1 MRRKGS
7 LSKSTHSQR
16 GFFLI
21 IMKCLHFFKK
31 LLNCYTKCIFEA
43 LLLMMKKLFLLS
55 ILLALP
61 FIVVAQQRDI
71 VVPWDTP
78 ATTSVNPANK
88 KIGITKNTNRKGTAS
103 DLEDPSI
110 AIQLTDN
117 VLLYEKLWK
126 DTGFADANSLQISNV
141 TYGPLS
147 SEEVK
152 RVNKDLVPT
161 ALKTRI
167 SSTMGRDEIF
177 TKLSISPVIK
187 TNAGLR
193 KVVSF
198 SINYRYGN
206 RRGATTRM
214 PISNSVLATGNWFK
228 FKIEETGIHRV
239 TKEFLSSIGMNTDG
253 VDPRNLKI
261 YGHGG
266 KPLPLYNGVPVEI
279 DLPENAIQ
287 VLGEE
292 DGSFDSGDAILFYG
306 ISTKGYDLENDT
318 NINPYSDEAYYYV
331 TASGGPGMRVQN
343 MVEPSGNA
351 TTIISSFDDYKF
363 HELDEESPVRVGR
376 RWFGNRFD
384 IENEQT
390 FTFTFPNIVSQE
402 PMDVTVKAVTASET
416 SSSIALSVNGTSLT
430 PLTFSP
436 PVGTSLLSKD
446 EFMQEVPAGGEE
458 VTVELIYNNGGNPA
472 SVAYLDYIGISAV
485 RRLSGTGVQLPFQ
498 LNSAATLS
506 GVGEYQIT
514 NASDFTQVWDVTNTA
529 TITSKRNENSSPS
542 FSFKANLGQLRKYV
556 AVHASNFLEPVQ
568 VQDPVVRNQNLK
580 GTIFNDAS
588 GNFQDID
595 YLIISPPFLLQPAL
609 RLANLHKDRGLNVKV
624 VTTDKIY
631 EEFSSGQQDI
641 SAIRNF
647 VRYIYDNAS
656 SPANRIKYLGLFGD
670 TSIDYKNRLTNNNN
684 NVPCFHT
691 YLSTDTASSF
701 MSDDFFGNLD
711 PNEGT
716 IGGRYIDEFGDL
728 KTSINDDIDR
738 LDIAVGRIVA
748 DNVLLANQMVDKI
761 VNYAS
766 RSSYGNW
773 RNNFILISDD
783 VDAQFEYTD
792 LQLNL
797 DNIGDDISANKQ
809 FVNVKKIHSDAFL
822 QETSAGGNRYPTVVK
837 AIQNQTEVGALIINY
852 FGHGGEDGLAKEFI
866 YTKGVAENLRNPNNL
881 PLIVTV
887 TCEFTKFD
895 DPERITA
902 GELTYWNPEGGAISL
917 ITTTRS
923 VFVSVGVIFNN
934 ELAPELFGYGTDDIL
949 PPAEATRRAK
959 NNIDR
964 NTRRV
969 VFFVGDPA
977 LPLAFPKPSIKLTAI
992 NGAPVSGGAPV
1003 LQALSRVKLA
1013 GEVTDANGNLRSNY
1027 NGILEAKLFDK
1038 NVDRITLGN
1047 DGIRDNANDID
1058 GDGVPGNQDLLQM
1071 RFKTLGEGL
1080 FNGQASIINGRFE
1093 FEFVVPRDIQ
1103 IPVGNGRLSLYA
1115 QNNAQLEDQTG
1126 FNEQIR
1132 IGGLNENAP
1141 ADNIGPTISLF
1152 MNDESF
1158 VSGGITN
1165 DSPILLAKLEDENGI
1180 NTASGIGHDIIAIL
1194 DGDESNPIVLNEFYQ
1209 AEVDDFT
1216 RGVTNYNLRDLEK
1229 GLHTLTLKA
1238 WDVYNNS
1245 STAEIQFIV
1254 TGDNELEINRV
1265 LNYPNPFVNYTEFW
1279 FNHNRPFEPLEVQ
1292 VQVFTV
1298 TGKVVW
1304 TKNQTITTDGFL
1316 SRDIVWDGRDDF
1328 GDRIGKGVYVYKI
1341 TVKSPLTNKQVEK
1354 FEKLVIL

>member
-1 MRRKGS
+1 
-7 LSKSTHSQR
+7 
-16 GFFLI
+16 
-21 IMKCLHFFKK
+21 
-31 LLNCYTKCIFEA
+31 
-43 LLLMMKKLFLLS
+43 MMKKLILLS
-55 ILLALP
+55 ILSVLP
-61 FIVVAQQRDI
+61 LIAASQQKDI
-71 VVPWDTP
+71 VVPWNNTT
-78 ATTSVNPANK
+78 TTSVGSNSK
-88 KIGITKNTNRKGTAS
+88 KIGVAKTVNTNTVTKAS
-103 DLEDPSI
+103 GNSALGL
-110 AIQLTDN
+110 QLDDDS
-117 VLLYEKLWK
+117 LLYEKLWE
-126 DTGFADANSLQISNV
+126 DTGFADANSLQILNV
-141 TYGPLS
+141 TYGSLTQD
-147 SEEVK
+147 ELK
-152 RVNKDLVPT
+152 GINKNMVPSQ
-161 ALKTRI
+161 LKSQI
-167 SSTMGRDEIF
+167 ASTMGRDKIF
-177 TKLSISPVIK
+177 TKVSISPVVK

-193 KVVSF
+193 KVISF
-198 SINYRYGN
+198 SLKYTYGN
-206 RRGATTRM
+206 NRSSYTRM
-214 PISNSVLATGNWFK
+214 PITNSVLATGNWFK
-228 FKIEETGIHRV
+228 FKIEQTGIHRV

-253 VDPRNLKI
+253 IDPRNLKI

-266 KPLPLYNGVPVEI
+266 KPLPLYNAIPVAF

-287 VLGEE
+287 VLGEG

-331 TASGGPGMRVQN
+331 TSSGGPGLRVQN
-343 MVEPSGNA
+343 MVEPTGNA

-363 HELDEESPVRVGR
+363 HELDEDSPVRVGR
-376 RWFGNRFD
+376 RWYGNRFD

-390 FTFTFPNIVSQE
+390 FTFNFPNIISQE
-402 PMDVTVKAVTASET
+402 PMDLTVKAVSASET
-416 SSSIALSVNGTSLT
+416 SSSIALSVNGTTLN
-430 PLTFSP
+430 PLTFIP
-436 PVGTSLLSKD
+436 PSGSTALLSTD
-446 EFMQEVPAGGEE
+446 EFEDEVPAGGEE

-472 SVAYLDYIGISAV
+472 SIAYLDYIGITAV
-485 RRLSGTGVQLPFQ
+485 RRLSGTGEQLPFQ
-498 LNSAATLS
+498 FNDATTLT
-506 GVGEYQIT
+506 GIGEYQIT
-514 NASDFTQVWDVTNTA
+514 NANDFTQVWDVTNTA
-529 TITSKRNENSSPS
+529 NISSKPHENGGAS
-542 FSFKANLGQLRKYV
+542 FSFKAALGQLRKYV

-568 VQDPVVRNQNLK
+568 AQNPVVGNQNLK

-588 GNFQDID
+588 GNFQDIE
-595 YLIISPPFLLQPAL
+595 YLIIAPPFLLQPAL
-609 RLANLHKDRGLNVKV
+609 RLATHHKGRGLNVKV

-631 EEFSSGQQDI
+631 EEFSSGKQDI

-656 SPANRIKYLGLFGD
+656 SRENRIKYLGFFGD
-670 TSIDYKNRLTNNNN
+670 TSVDYKNRLSNNNN
-684 NVPCFHT
+684 NVPSFHT
-691 YLSTDTASSF
+691 LLSTNTANSF
-701 MSDDFFGNLD
+701 MSDDFFGSVD
-711 PNEGT
+711 SNEGT
-716 IGGRYIDEFGDL
+716 IGGENLNEFGERL
-728 KTSINDDIDR
+728 PDIDK
-738 LDIAVGRIVA
+738 LDIAVGRIIA

-761 VNYAS
+761 LNYAS

-783 VDAQFEYTD
+783 VDAPFEYRD
-792 LQLNL
+792 LELNL
-797 DNIGDDISANKQ
+797 DNLGDEISANKQ
-809 FVNVKKIHSDAFL
+809 FVNVKKIHADAFL

-866 YTKGVAENLRNPNNL
+866 YTKGVAENLRNPNTL

-895 DPERITA
+895 DPERVTA
-902 GELTYWNPEGGAISL
+902 GELTFWNPEGGAISL
-917 ITTTRS
+917 ITTTRAI
-923 VFVSVGVIFNN
+923 FVSVGVLFNDA
-934 ELAPELFGYGTDDIL
+934 LAPELFGYGTNDIP
-949 PPAEATRRAK
+949 PPAEALRRAK
-959 NNIDR
+959 NNIPR

-969 VFFVGDPA
+969 VLFVGDPA
-977 LPLAFPKPSIKLTAI
+977 SPLAFPKPSIRLTSI
-992 NGAPVSGGAPV
+992 NGAPVSATSPV
-1003 LQALSRVKLA
+1003 LQALSRVRLG
-1013 GEVTDANGNLRSNY
+1013 GEVTDANGNVLSNY
-1027 NGILEAKLFDK
+1027 NGVLEAKLFDK
-1038 NVDRITLGN
+1038 RVDRQTLAN
-1047 DGIRDNANDID
+1047 DGVRDTSTDYD
-1058 GDGVPGNQDLLQM
+1058 GDGDTNNILILN
-1071 RFKTLGEGL
+1071 FTTLGEGL
-1080 FNGQASIINGRFE
+1080 FNGQASITNGIFE

-1126 FNEQIR
+1126 FNERIR
-1132 IGGLNENAP
+1132 IGGLNENA
-1141 ADNIGPTISLF
+1141 AEDNIGPTINLF

-1216 RGVTNYNLRDLEK
+1216 RGLTNYNLRDLEK

-1245 STAEIQFIV
+1245 STADIQFIV
-1254 TGDNELEINRV
+1254 TGNDELEINRV

>member
-1 MRRKGS
+1 
-7 LSKSTHSQR
+7 
-16 GFFLI
+16 
-21 IMKCLHFFKK
+21 
-31 LLNCYTKCIFEA
+31 
-43 LLLMMKKLFLLS
+43 MMKKLLLRS
-55 ILLALP
+55 ILLVLP
-61 FIVVAQQRDI
+61 FIAVAQQKDV
-71 VVPWDTP
+71 VVPWNT
-78 ATTSVNPANK
+78 TNRTSVDPANK
-88 KIGITKNTNRKGTAS
+88 KIGVAKTTNGKTANKTS
-103 DLEDPSI
+103 ENSSVGL
-110 AIQLTDN
+110 QLTEGT
-117 VLLYEKLWK
+117 LLYQKLWQ
-126 DTGFADANSLQISNV
+126 DTGFADASSLQISNV
-141 TYGPLS
+141 KYGSLT
-147 SEEVK
+147 SEELK
-152 RVNKDLVPT
+152 RINKDLVP
-161 ALKTRI
+161 ANLKSEI
-167 SSTMGRDEIF
+167 ASTLGRDKII
-177 TKLSISPVIK
+177 TTVSVSPVVR
-187 TNAGLR
+187 TSSGLK
-193 KVVSF
+193 KVISF
-198 SINYRYGN
+198 SLNYTYGTTRSGN
-206 RRGATTRM
+206 TRM
-214 PISNSVLATGNWFK
+214 PITNSVLASGNWFK
-228 FKIEETGIHRV
+228 FKIEQTGVHRV

-253 VDPRNLKI
+253 IDPRNLKI

-266 KPLPLYNGVPVEI
+266 KPLPLYNGIPVAI

-287 VLGEE
+287 VIGEG
-292 DGSFDSGDAILFYG
+292 DGSFDSGDALLFYG
-306 ISTKGYDLENDT
+306 ISTKGYDPENDT
-318 NINPYSDEAYYYV
+318 NLNPYSDEAYYYV
-331 TASGGPGMRVQN
+331 TSSGGPGLRIQN
-343 MVEPSGNA
+343 MVEPTGNA
-351 TTIISSFDDYKF
+351 TTIISSFNDYKF

-390 FTFTFPNIVSQE
+390 FTFNFPNIVPQE
-402 PMDVTVKAVTASET
+402 PMDVTVKAVSASET
-416 SSSIALSVNGTSLT
+416 ASSIALSVNGTSLS
-430 PLTFSP
+430 PLTFSA
-436 PVGTSLLSKD
+436 VSGIILLRD
-446 EFMQEVPAGGEE
+446 AAFEDEVPAGNEE
-458 VTVELIYNNGGNPA
+458 VTVELVYNNNGNPA
-472 SVAYLDYIGISAV
+472 SNAYLDYIGISAV
-485 RRLSGTGVQLPFQ
+485 RRLIGTGEQLPFQ
-498 LNSAATLS
+498 FNDVTTLS
-506 GVGEYQIT
+506 GIGEYQIT
-514 NASDFTQVWDVTNTA
+514 NAGDFTQVWDVTNTA
-529 TITSKRNENSSPS
+529 NISSKQNENNSASL
-542 FSFKANLGQLRKYV
+542 SFKANLGQLRKYV
-556 AVHASNFLEPVQ
+556 AVHTSNFLEPVQ
-568 VQDPVVRNQNLK
+568 AQNPVVANQNLK

-595 YLIISPPFLLQPAL
+595 YLIVTPPFLVQPAL
-609 RLANLHKDRGLNVKV
+609 RLASHHKGRGLNVKV

-631 EEFSSGQQDI
+631 EEFSSGKQDI

-647 VRYIYDNAS
+647 VRYIYENAS
-656 SPANRIKYLGLFGD
+656 STDKRIKYLGLLGD
-670 TSIDYKNRLTNNNN
+670 TSVDYKNRLNNNNN
-684 NVPCFHT
+684 NVPSFHT
-691 YLSTDTASSF
+691 LLSTNTANSF
-701 MSDDFFGNLD
+701 MSDDFFGNVD

-716 IGGRYIDEFGDL
+716 IGGENLDEFGEKLTD
-728 KTSINDDIDR
+728 TDR
-738 LDIAVGRIVA
+738 LDIAVGRIIA
-748 DNVLLANQMVDKI
+748 DNVLLANQMIDKI
-761 VNYAS
+761 INYAS
-766 RSSYGNW
+766 KSSYGNW

-783 VDAQFEYTD
+783 VDAQFEFTD

-797 DNIGDDISANKQ
+797 DNLGDEISANKQ
-809 FVNVKKIHSDAFL
+809 FVNVKKIHTDAFL

-837 AIQNQTEVGALIINY
+837 EIQNQTEVGALIINY

-902 GELTYWNPEGGAISL
+902 GELTFWNPEGGAISL

-923 VFVSVGVIFNN
+923 IFVSVGVIFNDM
-934 ELAPELFGYGTDDIL
+934 LAPELFGYGTNDIP

-959 NNIDR
+959 NMIPR

-977 LPLAFPKPSIKLTAI
+977 SPLAFPKPSIRLTSI
-992 NGAPVSGGAPV
+992 NGAPVSGSSPV
-1003 LQALSRVKLA
+1003 LQALGRVRLG
-1013 GEVTDANGNLRSNY
+1013 GEVTDANGNILSNY

-1038 NVDRITLGN
+1038 NVERITLGN
-1047 DGIRDNANDID
+1047 DGIRDDDTDID
-1058 GDGVPGNQDLLQM
+1058 GDGMINDLLQM
-1071 RFKTLGEGL
+1071 KFKTLGEGL
-1080 FNGQASIINGRFE
+1080 FNGQATVTNGRFE

-1115 QNNAQLEDQTG
+1115 QNNLLLEDQTG
-1126 FNEQIR
+1126 FSEDIR
-1132 IGGLNENAP
+1132 IGGLDENAP
-1141 ADNIGPTISLF
+1141 EDNIGPTISLF

-1216 RGVTNYNLRDLEK
+1216 RGLTNYNLRDLEK

-1245 STAEIQFIV
+1245 STADIQFVV
-1254 TGDNELEINRV
+1254 TGNDELEINRV